1 MNGIR
6 LGSLFGIPFFI
17 NPSWF
22 FVFALVTW
30 SEGLSLGHA
39 FNLTGPLPWIL
50 GMITAFLMFASVIM
64 HELGHSL
71 VAMRQGIEVKSI
83 TLFIFGG
90 LASLAEES
98 KTPGN
103 AFWVAIAGPLVSF
116 VLFGIFTLLQIN
128 LAVAAPINGVLGLL
142 AYINL
147 LLGLFNLIP
156 GLPLDGGNILKAL
169 VWKITGK
176 PYKGVA
182 FASRFG
188 QFFGWFGVVLGL
200 NAIFDNVLGQI
211 LATLVALIGTY
222 ATPNNPLGILLE
234 AFKPAIAILSGIF
247 QYGSLWTLFIG
258 LFLLQNANR
267 SAQTAVIQEELS
279 GLTAADAIY
288 PNSPVVQSSLSLREF
303 ANTFLIGTNKTW
315 KRYLVVDEN
324 RALVGTLDADAIKK
338 VPTNDWWNVSVNELT
353 EPATNLETV
362 AADEPILDMMTK
374 YAQKP
379 LTSLVVQDGEAV
391 VGIIEQASL
400 MDMMQR
406 QTTKGEEAKD
416 EQLEVV

>member
-6 LGSLFGIPFFI
+6 LGSLFGIPFFV

-39 FNLTGPLPWIL
+39 FHLTGPLPWVL
-50 GMITAFLMFASVIM
+50 GAITALLMFSSVIL

-103 AFWVAIAGPLVSF
+103 AFWVAIAGPIVSF
-116 VLFGIFTLLQIN
+116 VLFGLFTLLQFQ
-128 LAVAAPINGVLGLL
+128 LSVAPPINGVLGLL
-142 AYINL
+142 ASINL

-188 QFFGWFGVVLGL
+188 QFFGWVGVVLGL

-211 LATLVALIGTY
+211 LATLVAFVSLY
-222 ATPNNPLGILLE
+222 ATPNNPLGLLLG
-234 AFKPAIAILSGIF
+234 AFKPAIAILSAIL

-288 PNSPVVQSSLSLREF
+288 PNSPIVQSTLSLREF
-303 ANTFLIGTNKTW
+303 ANTFLIGTDKTW
-315 KRYLVVDEN
+315 KRYLVVDES
-324 RALVGTLDADAIKK
+324 RVLVGTLDAEAIKK
-338 VPTNDWWNVSVNELT
+338 IPTNEWWDVSVNQLT
-353 EPATNLETV
+353 VPATDLDTV

-379 LTSLVVQDGEAV
+379 FTSLVVQDGDAV
-391 VGIIEQASL
+391 IGIIEQASL
-400 MDMMQR
+400 MEMMQR
-406 QTTKGEEAKD
+406 KTGTPEESKE
-416 EQLEVV
+416 EQLEAA